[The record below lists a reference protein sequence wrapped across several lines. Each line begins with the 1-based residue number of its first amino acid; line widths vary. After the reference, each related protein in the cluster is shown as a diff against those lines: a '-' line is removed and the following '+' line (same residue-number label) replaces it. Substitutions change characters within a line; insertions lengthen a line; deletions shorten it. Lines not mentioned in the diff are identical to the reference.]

1 MTAMIDIEEASVR
14 QTVLAIPTLVDI
26 RAFDAI
32 PPLFA
37 DQVMLDYTSMFGGA
51 PQNLSGHD
59 VVAGWCALVPGFDA
73 TWHQL
78 GPIDVKQ
85 LSSDAAFAR
94 CSVDARH
101 WLRGALWRPIGQYV
115 FVLTR
120 AERWRVRAMRLELE
134 KELGDRGLVEAAQR
148 RARARTEN

>member
-1 MTAMIDIEEASVR
+1 MIDIEEPSVR

-37 DQVMLDYTSMFGGA
+37 DQVMLDYTSLFGGA

-59 VVAGWCALVPGFDA
+59 VVAGWRALVPGFDA

-78 GPIDVKQ
+78 GPVDVK
-85 LSSDAAFAR
+85 LLEGGGASAR

-101 WLRGALWRPIGQYV
+101 WLDGALWRPIGQYA
-115 FVLTR
+115 FALEKT
-120 AERWRVRAMRLELE
+120 ERWRVTAMRLEME
-134 KELGDRGLVEAAQR
+134 NELGDRSLVEAAQR